1 MKCRQT
7 SLSIMGALFS
17 RQKIMEQL
25 RLDDLRTG
33 DRIRITTANST
44 YEILVVAS
52 EARLGELCG
61 GQIDSPQLVT
71 LTGNPA
77 HARHERAAI
86 DVGHEFQFATTT
98 PHHRRRE
105 AAIRVIA
112 TSAVVSIGITPRTC
126 TPART
131 LAVSTCRRLR
141 LIAAVTIRRW
151 WNRARETST

>member
-7 SLSIMGALFS
+7 SLSIVGALFS

-52 EARLGELCG
+52 EAQLGEICG
-61 GQIDSPQLVT
+61 GHIDFPLLVT

-77 HARHERAAI
+77 HARYAAI
-86 DVGHEFQFATTT
+86 DVGHEFQFATVTQSR
-98 PHHRRRE
+98 RRRE
-105 AAIRVIA
+105 ASNRVIS

-151 WNRARETST
+151 WNRVRETST